1 MVIPPQC
8 RKCGRNLIQSDSS
21 RYVYSCRCWIDDGYD
36 DLIVNEEDIIW
47 NDERVR
53 LSFKTEKI
61 NHTKIVVSPPKP
73 PSPSSNQDLGLYN
86 SIASVIQTIKDVGES
101 MARSDEPHLYIGISS
116 DRVKKIRSAIRSEL
130 REELTESL
138 TRKLTRSIREEEA
151 AKKVSKVKS
160 APSATE
166 LRAARSYLE
175 DAELHALAHASLL
188 EQKRRVVA
196 ERKVKISGRIRS
208 YWISALASYL
218 IVTVTALLW
227 VGGWAVVAGVLPWFA
242 MIFAL
247 NQAAKITNS
256 LGNEESK
263 LTAAVSEAN
272 DQASDLRKKRMVHLA
287 TCRTPDQVQMLMDFD
302 DNLDMVLDPSEVE
315 AVKDQLRFGME
326 SRGSTG
332 LRISDFDARLSE
344 VQAENE
350 AAVEEAE
357 NDLKQAKRLRSMED
371 A

>member
-1 MVIPPQC
+1 VSSPKPLSQVAGEIEARLAKIAAPP
-8 RKCGRNLIQSDSS
+8 N
-21 RYVYSCRCWIDDGYD
+21 
-36 DLIVNEEDIIW
+36 
-47 NDERVR
+47 
-53 LSFKTEKI
+53 
-61 NHTKIVVSPPKP
+61 PPPP
-73 PSPSSNQDLGLYN
+73 PSPPANQDLGLYR
-86 SIASVIQTIKDVGES
+86 SIASAIQTIKDIGES

-138 TRKLTRSIREEEA
+138 TRKLTGAIREEEA
-151 AKKVSKVKS
+151 ARKVSKVKL

-188 EQKRRVVA
+188 EQKRRAVA
-196 ERKVKISGRIRS
+196 EQKVKTSDRVRS
-208 YWISALASYL
+208 YWISAVASYVV
-218 IVTVTALLW
+218 VTITALFW
-227 VGGWAVVAGVLPWFA
+227 AGGWAMLAGLLPWFA

-247 NQAAKITNS
+247 NQAGKITSN
-256 LGNEESK
+256 LGGEEARLAS
-263 LTAAVSEAN
+263 AVSEAN

-287 TCRTPDQVQMLMDFD
+287 TCRTPEQVHMLMDFD

-315 AVKDQLRFGME
+315 AVKDQLRFGMD
-326 SRGSTG
+326 SRGSSG

-350 AAVEEAE
+350 AAIEEAE
-357 NDLKQAKRLRSMED
+357 NDLKQVKRLRSMED
-371 A
+371 V